1 MMQTVEAVIDEKGNI
16 RLVESIDLKET
27 RRALVTL
34 LPNKTAD
41 KALAGSLANLGE
53 ILDDDLESASRDI
66 SAKFR
71 DSIDRSAEELGN

>member
-34 LPNKTAD
+34 LPNKTTD
-41 KALAGSLANLGE
+41 KTLAGSLANLGE
-53 ILDDDLESASRDI
+53 ILDDDLESSSRDI

-71 DSIDRSAEELGN
+71 DSINRSAEELGN